1 MFQVLAPE
9 SQECCRTPGAEGAA
23 ETAKAQDTTI
33 KSWWQLSEE
42 NSEVATP
49 RGHKD
54 GHEDGA
60 AGYSW
65 SRISPT
71 SSDTTFKSSWQLSEE
86 GSEVSTPRSLEDAH
100 KTAKAQDTTI
110 KSWSQ
115 RSAENSEVAT
125 PRGRDDGHEDGA
137 AGYSWSRIRTP
148 SPEGR
153 YVLHDVPGAGTPQF
167 SVLPLPAQQWQT
179 PYPEAPLVLAMA
191 AVPPPPQPLLLTEAL
206 QRERAEGDQAPSDRR
221 REERLGPGVLAGGR
235 GKALAKSHAL
245 SIGSAGHPHSCA
257 PPCKYS
263 RGGRVCKDG
272 AACSR
277 CHQCPWTRSRERNRQ
292 VEEHARAQC

>member
-1 MFQVLAPE
+1 MLQAFAPVE
-9 SQECCRTPGAEGAA
+9 SEGSCWTPGAEDAHK
-23 ETAKAQDTTI
+23 TAKARDTTI

-65 SRISPT
+65 SRISAA
-71 SSDTTFKSSWQLSEE
+71 SEDTTVKSSWQLSEE
-86 GSEVSTPRSLEDAH
+86 SSEVSTPRGLEDAH
-100 KTAKAQDTTI
+100 KTAKARDTTT
-110 KSWSQ
+110 KPWWQLSE
-115 RSAENSEVAT
+115 ENSAVAT

-153 YVLHDVPGAGTPQF
+153 YVLHDVPAAGTSQF
-167 SVLPLPAQQWQT
+167 SMLPLPAQQWHTQ
-179 PYPEAPLVLAMA
+179 YPEAPLLLAMA
-191 AVPPPPQPLLLTEAL
+191 VVPPPPQPLLLADVL
-206 QRERAEGDQAPSDRR
+206 QRESAECDQGPSDKACWRR
-221 REERLGPGVLAGGR
+221 LHREERLKPSVISDVLGQAP
-235 GKALAKSHAL
+235 ADAHVL
-245 SIGSAGHPHSCA
+245 SIGSEGHPHSCA
-257 PPCKYS
+257 MPCKYS

-277 CHQCPWTRSRERNRQ
+277 CHLCPWTRSGK
-292 VEEHARAQC
+292 RAAQ